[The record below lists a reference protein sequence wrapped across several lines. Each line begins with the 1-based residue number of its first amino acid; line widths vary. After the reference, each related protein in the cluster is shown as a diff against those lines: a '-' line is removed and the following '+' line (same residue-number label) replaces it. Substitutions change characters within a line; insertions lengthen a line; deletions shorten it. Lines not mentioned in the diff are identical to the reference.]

1 MAETT
6 QAPRTEA
13 EREAMVEAEA
23 HSRCMRYGPL
33 MGQPVPC
40 DSCRAEAQQAIPPV
54 SPAPALVSAE
64 EWSRAYGQLIP
75 RELVDRLLATLRH
88 YEAEVGRLGDEVKAW
103 DGTCQQAMQN
113 WKTADVRRKE
123 AEEALAREA
132 PFAALG
138 RAVARLAREC
148 EGTHFEG
155 VKWTNDHPAVAA
167 AVAAL
172 AEEKA
177 KEPEVVTGGSGSKY
191 RWRNGRV
198 EQMSQYRDAKPPVW
212 SLPFQ
217 IPIEDAPVVAA
228 LLKGVTP

>member
-13 EREAMVEAEA
+13 EREAMVWEEADRQCRDA
-23 HSRCMRYGPL
+23 GGWR
-33 MGQPVPC
+33 GQSAGFPCPVHRE
-40 DSCRAEAQQAIPPV
+40 RAEAAIPPV
-54 SPAPALVSAE
+54 SPAPALVTAE

-88 YEAEVGRLGDEVKAW
+88 YEAEVGRLKDEVKAW

-123 AEEALAREA
+123 VEESLAREA

-138 RAVARLAREC
+138 RRFAKAIGVDYDGPIYFTKWPEAIAAR
-148 EGTHFEG
+148 
-155 VKWTNDHPAVAA
+155 
-167 AVAAL
+167 AAL

-177 KEPEVVTGGSGSKY
+177 KEPEVVKGASGAGY
-191 RWRNGRV
+191 RVNNGQVQVQGRNDDCW
-198 EQMSQYRDAKPPVW
+198 YPVHGVC
-212 SLPFQ
+212 
-217 IPIEDAPVVAA
+217 IEDAAFVAA